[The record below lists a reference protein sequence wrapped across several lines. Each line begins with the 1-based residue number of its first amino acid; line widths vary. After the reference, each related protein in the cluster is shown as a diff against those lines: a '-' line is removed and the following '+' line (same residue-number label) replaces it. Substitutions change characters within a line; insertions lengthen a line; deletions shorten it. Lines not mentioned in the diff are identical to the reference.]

1 KIISNIARGSTNKN
15 KERHGKTSII
25 QPDKVGPIHG
35 ANTITNPAI
44 PMANPRVSLG
54 QISIITVIIH
64 GIIIHAPDACI
75 TRTTINTEK
84 FVLNK
89 QTIVPKEKINI
100 DVINNLRVVNVS
112 ISKAVIGIIIPLTS
126 MNIVVIH

>member
-1 KIISNIARGSTNKN
+1 MISNIARGSTIKN

-25 QPDKVGPIHG
+25 QPDKVGPIPG
-35 ANTITNPAI
+35 ANPITNPVI
-44 PMANPRVSLG
+44 LMANTRLSLG
-54 QISIITVIIH
+54 IISIITVIIN
-64 GIIIHAPDACI
+64 GIIIPASDACI
-75 TRTTINTEK
+75 TQPIINT
-84 FVLNK
+84 VMCLLDK
-89 QTIVPKEKINI
+89 QTIIPKEKINI